1 MMLID
6 VPIRVNVLLGVTN
19 AVDHHAQ
26 YALWDI
32 GSIMKVV
39 KDYAPRLFFTLRIEL
54 AKYVHKIV

>member
-6 VPIRVNVLLGVTN
+6 VPMRVNVLLGVRN
-19 AVDHHAQ
+19 AADHHAQ

-32 GSIMKVV
+32 GSIMKFV
-39 KDYAPRLFFTLRIEL
+39 KDYAPRLFFTLRIEV